1 MIMDRFERYLFY
13 IEFELGKYKNIKH
26 EDFEKFRKYIR
37 LSKLQYKR
45 FKKKS
50 KILGIWEG

>member
-13 IEFELGKYKNIKH
+13 IESELGKYKNVKH
-26 EDFEKFRKYIR
+26 EDFEKFRKYIK
-37 LSKLQYKR
+37 LSKLQYRR
-45 FKKKS
+45 FRKKS